1 MDICFLSWLFEF
13 IGMVVTILSPTLVA
27 HGASNIYFIDAIL
40 MFVMLPAMYLIN
52 DEDIKTVI
60 TEQGWIQGI
69 MNTFVRRNQ
78 IQPQARAAGN

>member
-1 MDICFLSWLFEF
+1 
-13 IGMVVTILSPTLVA
+13 
-27 HGASNIYFIDAIL
+27 
-40 MFVMLPAMYLIN
+40 MLPAMYLIN